1 MTFKA
6 ELFLIVGLIAASLIL
21 AHMLEGTGLATLI
34 R

>member
-6 ELFLIVGLIAASLIL
+6 ELFLLVGLITASLVL
-21 AHMLEGTGLATLI
+21 ARMLEGTGLATLI